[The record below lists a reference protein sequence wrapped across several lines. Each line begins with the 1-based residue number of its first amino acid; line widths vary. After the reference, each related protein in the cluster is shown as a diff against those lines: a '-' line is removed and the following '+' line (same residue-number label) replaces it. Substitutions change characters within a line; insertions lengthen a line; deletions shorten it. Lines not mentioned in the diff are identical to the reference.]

1 MIARTVTVTAE
12 FTKNIISVEASFTG
26 RTIEV
31 DADIITKVEH
41 YHSEYPDYEGEY
53 TVTPDWDAQ
62 TLATQNKVMHS
73 DVTVEAIYL
82 NSAQNP
88 SGGNTVYIGGLINA

>member
-12 FTKNIISVEASFTG
+12 FTSNIINATATIADHVVEA
-26 RTIEV
+26 
-31 DADIITKVEH
+31 DASLTTNITH

-53 TVTPDWDAQ
+53 TVAPDWEAQ
-62 TLATQNKVMHS
+62 TLATRNKVMHS

-88 SGGNTVYIGGLINA
+88 SGGNTVYIGGLIDA